1 MADVAHVAPAATPNG
16 GAGDAA
22 AVMPTKR
29 KNKPPAP
36 NAPMPHKYEQVV
48 TTSPSSVK

>member
-29 KNKPPAP
+29 KNKPSASYVDLTYS
-36 NAPMPHKYEQVV
+36 K
-48 TTSPSSVK
+48 SLL